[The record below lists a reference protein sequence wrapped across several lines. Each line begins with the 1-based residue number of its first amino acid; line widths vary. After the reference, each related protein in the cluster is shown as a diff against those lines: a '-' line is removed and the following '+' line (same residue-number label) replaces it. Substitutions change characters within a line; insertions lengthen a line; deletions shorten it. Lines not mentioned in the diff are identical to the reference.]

1 MSDLIQFYEKLLKDN
16 YKRLSSKTTGQ
27 PIETLAQAYTLS
39 IHHGNMTK
47 DEIQKM
53 ANNIIAICDEW
64 ADMMEKSLAEEG
76 PHCTSEWEPVTISYL
91 HDLVK
96 EFIPPEKL
104 KRWSIWALAYCDI
117 QMQRPFY
124 YTAYNH
130 EIMRCMAMYL
140 CGQSFNR
147 PDLIQHAIYFAKQLM
162 HYCTPLGF
170 WEEGPHHG
178 TSLRYNY
185 IMIHGLAWV
194 YRLSNEESLKLAIQN
209 LNDFMATYSYP
220 DGATVG
226 PLDGRQTAAY
236 SQTMFMTPG
245 LELSTKGQALF
256 MRHTNE
262 FYKAVEKDNFITI
275 LENFFAVST
284 LLYYKKFNIPTPK
297 DSSLSLDQDNFI
309 ESHSNLHETVMQRK
323 GDWACCVSGHA
334 GQIPKEAQ
342 SIFRLERQSRIEL
355 WHKDFKFIIGG
366 GHNKIGNKTPYTNVI
381 MATGFKDTD
390 FDYGLITTEDKKANH
405 AMYFARAAK
414 TYIKDNV
421 PHVTS
426 YFAHA
431 TITFSV
437 HILNN
442 KKVTI
447 KWQVEQLGLKKIA
460 IQIPVVVPKNSEIYL
475 DNKKIE
481 CTYLGQNNLNKGS
494 VVDVRTDNKP
504 VFKITTN
511 NNIGLRYPNMPL
523 ITYVEDEINFFDK
536 VNYYIAFLSNQFEN
550 PAPTLTGSWEIE
562 LA

>member
-1 MSDLIQFYEKLLKDN
+1 MIDLIQDYEKLLKDN
-16 YKRLSSKTTGQ
+16 YKRLTCKTAGQ

-39 IHHGNMTK
+39 IHHAKMTK
-47 DEIQKM
+47 DEIQNM
-53 ANNIIAICDEW
+53 THSIISICDQW

-76 PHCTSEWEPVTISYL
+76 PSCTSEWEPVTICYL

-96 EFIPPEKL
+96 DFIPSDKL
-104 KRWSIWALAYCDI
+104 NRWAIWALAYCDQ

-124 YTAYNH
+124 YTAFNH

-140 CGQSFNR
+140 CGQTFKR
-147 PDLIQHAIYFAKQLM
+147 PDLIQYSTYFAKQLM
-162 HYCTPLGF
+162 NYVTPLGF

-178 TSLRYNY
+178 ASMRYNY

-194 YRLSNEESLKLAIQN
+194 YRLSKEESLKPAIQN
-209 LNDFMATYSYP
+209 LSDFMATYAYP

-236 SQTMFMTPG
+236 SQAMFMTPG
-245 LELSTKGQALF
+245 LELSEKGQALF
-256 MRHTNE
+256 TRHNNE
-262 FYKAVEKDNFITI
+262 FYKAVEKDNFMTI

-284 LLYYKKFNIPTPK
+284 LIYYKKFNLSTPK
-297 DSSLSLDQDNFI
+297 DSKLLLDQDNLI

-355 WHKDFKFIIGG
+355 WHKEFKFIIGG
-366 GHNKIGNKTPYTNVI
+366 GHNKIGNKTPYTNI
-381 MATGFKDTD
+381 MMTSGFKNSD
-390 FDYGLITTEDKKANH
+390 FNFGLITTEDKKSNH

-414 TYIKDNV
+414 TYIKDNA

-447 KWQVEQLGLKKIA
+447 KWQAEQLGLKKLA
-460 IQIPVVVPKNSEIYL
+460 IQIPVVVPKKSDIYL
-475 DNKKIE
+475 DNKKID
-481 CTYLGQNNLNKGS
+481 CAYLGQSNLNKGR
-494 VVDVRTDNKP
+494 VVDVRTDGKTI
-504 VFKITTN
+504 FKINTN
-511 NNIGLRYPNMPL
+511 NEIGLRYPNMPL
-523 ITYVEDEINFFDK
+523 ITYVEDEINFFEK
-536 VNYYIAFLSNQFEN
+536 VNYYISFLSIQFEN
-550 PAPTLTGSWEIE
+550 PAPTLSGAWEIE
-562 LA
+562 LT

>member
-1 MSDLIQFYEKLLKDN
+1 MIDLIQNYEKLLKNN

-53 ANNIIAICDEW
+53 TNNIIAICDEW
-64 ADMMEKSLAEEG
+64 ADMMEKSLAVEG

-96 EFIPPEKL
+96 EFIPSEKL

-147 PDLIQHAIYFAKQLM
+147 PDLIQHSVYFAKQLM

-209 LNDFMATYSYP
+209 LSDFMATYSYP

-236 SQTMFMTPG
+236 SQSMYMTPG

-262 FYKAVEKDNFITI
+262 FYKAVEKDNFIAI

-381 MATGFKDTD
+381 MATGFKDTN

-481 CTYLGQNNLNKGS
+481 CTYLGQNNLNKGR
-494 VVDVRTDNKP
+494 VVDVRTENKP

-550 PAPTLTGSWEIE
+550 PTPTLTGSWEIE